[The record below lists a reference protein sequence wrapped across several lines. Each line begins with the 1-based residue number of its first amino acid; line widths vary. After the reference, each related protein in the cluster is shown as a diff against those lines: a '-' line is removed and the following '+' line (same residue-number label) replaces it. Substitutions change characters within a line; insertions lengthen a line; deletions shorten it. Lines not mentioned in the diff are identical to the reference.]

1 MIQGFDP
8 RTGEPVGEPVA
19 DTTDAE
25 VDAAVAAAVAAATAW
40 AAFPRRAEALEAVA
54 DALDARAGELAAIAD
69 TETALGGERLT
80 GEVARTTGQL
90 RLFAAVL
97 RDGGYADAV
106 VTPAQGVVPDL
117 RRIDRPAGPVAV
129 FAASNFPFAFSVAG
143 GDTASALA
151 AGCPVVVKAH
161 EGHPVTSDVTAGI
174 VAGALASAGAPA
186 GTFGLIHG
194 VQAGLRLLRHPA
206 IAAAGFTGSTGG
218 GLALAKIAAER
229 PVPIPFYGELGSVN
243 PSVVLPGA
251 AFARPAAIATGYTGS
266 LTLGTGQFCTNPGLL
281 FVPEDVGLLS
291 AIAEAV
297 GASAGGAMLTGRI
310 FAGFE
315 EAVEEAAEHPGVT
328 ELAAGQPGPGPWGAT
343 PRVFQLTLKEF
354 ADDIAVLSRERF
366 GPAGLVITYPS
377 VDTAS
382 PEDIDLA
389 RQVVEVLQHIAGRV
403 VCNGWPTGVAVVAA
417 QHHGGPWPATTAPA
431 STSVGTA
438 AIRRW
443 LVPVAYQ
450 DFPPELLPAGL
461 RLPAHFIDV
470 NCHWAACCC
479 KPSVTFRTVPSAR
492 SSDTAAG
499 LAAVDSE
506 VQRAVALDPSRM
518 ARTAFWLVVFR

>member
-19 DTTDAE
+19 ETTDAGT
-25 VDAAVAAAVAAATAW
+25 DAIVASALAAGPAWGAGTALAQRAA
-40 AAFPRRAEALEAVA
+40 ALEAVA
-54 DALDARAGELAAIAD
+54 DALDDRAGELAVIAD
-69 TETALGGERLT
+69 TETALGGERLI
-80 GEVARTTGQL
+80 GEVARTTTQL
-90 RLFAAVL
+90 RMFAGVL
-97 RDGGYADAV
+97 RDGSYEDAV
-106 VTPAQGVVPDL
+106 VTRAQGVVPDL
-117 RRIDRPAGPVAV
+117 RRISRPVGPVAV

-186 GTFGLIHG
+186 GTFGLVHG
-194 VQAGLRLLRHPA
+194 VQAGLRLLRHPSV
-206 IAAAGFTGSTGG
+206 AAAGFTGSTGG
-218 GLALAKIAAER
+218 GLALAKVAAER

-251 AFARPAAIATGYTGS
+251 AFSRPAAVATGYAGS

-291 AIAEAV
+291 AVAEAV
-297 GASAGGAMLTGRI
+297 GASSGGPMLTGRI
-310 FAGFE
+310 FANFQ

-328 ELAAGQPGPGPWGAT
+328 ELAAGRAGPGPWGAT
-343 PRVFQLTLKEF
+343 PQVFQVTLKEF
-354 ADDIAVLSRERF
+354 AADIAVLSRERF
-366 GPAGLVITYPS
+366 GPAGLVITYSSVEDLLPVLAALAGNLVGTVH
-377 VDTAS
+377 VDTGS
-382 PEDIDLA
+382 PEDLDLA
-389 RQVVEVLQHIAGRV
+389 RQVIAVLEHIAGRV

-417 QHHGGPWPATTAPA
+417 QHHGGPWPATTVPA

-450 DFPPELLPAGL
+450 DFPAELLPPGL
-461 RLPAHFIDV
+461 RP
-470 NCHWAACCC
+470 
-479 KPSVTFRTVPSAR
+479 
-492 SSDTAAG
+492 
-499 LAAVDSE
+499 
-506 VQRAVALDPSRM
+506 
-518 ARTAFWLVVFR
+518 

>member
-8 RTGEPVGEPVA
+8 RTAEPVGEPVA
-19 DTTDAE
+19 ETTNAG
-25 VDAAVAAAVAAATAW
+25 VDAIVAAAVAAAPAW
-40 AAFPRRAEALEAVA
+40 AGDGSGSALARRAEALQAVA
-54 DALDARAGELAAIAD
+54 DALDARTGELAVIAD

-90 RLFAAVL
+90 RLFAGVL
-97 RDGGYADAV
+97 RDGSYADAV
-106 VTPAQGVVPDL
+106 VSPAVGVVPDV
-117 RRIDRPAGPVAV
+117 RRITRPVGPVAV

-161 EGHPVTSDVTAGI
+161 EGHPVTSDVTAEV
-174 VAGALASAGAPA
+174 VAGALASAGAPSGA
-186 GTFGLIHG
+186 FGLVHG
-194 VQAGLRLLRHPA
+194 VQAGLRLLKHPD
-206 IAAAGFTGSTGG
+206 IAAAGFTGSTAG
-218 GLALAKIAAER
+218 GLALARICAER

-251 AFARPAAIATGYTGS
+251 AGSRPAAIATGYVAS

-281 FVPEDVGLLS
+281 FVPEDAGLLA

-297 GASAGGAMLTGRI
+297 GASAGGPMLSGRI
-310 FAGFE
+310 FAGYE
-315 EAVEEAAEHPGVT
+315 DAVAEATDHPGVT
-328 ELAAGQPGPGPWGAT
+328 ALAAGRPGAGPWGAT

-354 ADDIAVLSRERF
+354 GADLAALSRERF

-377 VDTAS
+377 VADLLPVLAALAGNLVGTLHAAAES
-382 PEDIDLA
+382 PGDLELA
-389 RQVVEVLQHIAGRV
+389 RQVVAVLEHVAGRIV
-403 VCNGWPTGVAVVAA
+403 FNGWPTGVAVVPA

-431 STSVGTA
+431 YTSVGTA

-450 DFPPELLPAGL
+450 NFPPELLPPGL
-461 RLPAHFIDV
+461 
-470 NCHWAACCC
+470 
-479 KPSVTFRTVPSAR
+479 S
-492 SSDTAAG
+492 
-499 LAAVDSE
+499 
-506 VQRAVALDPSRM
+506 
-518 ARTAFWLVVFR
+518 

>member
-8 RTGEPVGEPVA
+8 RTGEPVGEPVPE
-19 DTTDAE
+19 TPDAG
-25 VDAAVAAAVAAATAW
+25 VDVTVAAAVAAAPAW
-40 AAFPRRAEALEAVA
+40 GAGPSSGRRAEALEAVA

-69 TETALGGERLT
+69 TETGLGGERLT

-106 VTPAQGVVPDL
+106 LTPAEGVVPDL
-117 RRIDRPAGPVAV
+117 RRISRPVGPVAV

-161 EGHPVTSDVTAGI
+161 EGHPVTSDVTAEI

-186 GTFGLIHG
+186 GTFAVIHG
-194 VQAGLRLLRHPA
+194 VQAGLRLLRHPS
-206 IAAAGFTGSTGG
+206 IAAAGFTGSTAG
-218 GLALAKIAAER
+218 GLALARIAAGR

-251 AFARPAAIATGYTGS
+251 AFARPAAIATGYAGS

-291 AIAEAV
+291 AIAEA
-297 GASAGGAMLTGRI
+297 AGDSSGGPMLTGRI
-310 FAGFE
+310 FASYE
-315 EAVEEAAEHPGVT
+315 EAVAEAAEHPGVS
-328 ELAAGQPGPGPWGAT
+328 ELAAGQPGHGPWGAT

-354 ADDIAVLSRERF
+354 AADLAVLSRERF

-377 VDTAS
+377 VEDLLPVLGSLAGNLVGTVHVDLGS
-382 PEDIDLA
+382 PDDLDLA
-389 RQVVEVLQHIAGRV
+389 RQVVAVLEHVAGRI

-417 QHHGGPWPATTAPA
+417 QHHGGPWPATTVPGT
-431 STSVGTA
+431 TSVGTA
-438 AIRRW
+438 ALRRW

-450 DFPPELLPAGL
+450 DFPPELLPDAL
-461 RLPAHFIDV
+461 RP
-470 NCHWAACCC
+470 
-479 KPSVTFRTVPSAR
+479 
-492 SSDTAAG
+492 
-499 LAAVDSE
+499 
-506 VQRAVALDPSRM
+506 
-518 ARTAFWLVVFR
+518 